1 MSARPRGLG
10 RAGSVSL
17 LFAVSCLTLVTVV
30 GAALNIAQMAAL
42 RAALQTAADNAALS
56 GAAAYS
62 VNSSDY
68 KTLAVI
74 AATSAF
80 CDAAAALPMGATL
93 TAGSVSCGTARGPSV
108 TAVTASYVTG
118 VPGLSGS
125 AGACASGYLP
135 AAPYNCG
142 FVVTVSATATVSAV
156 LPSLFGSSQTVSV
169 TAMAANPFVNF
180 AKIFSLP
187 GGVVSGATYAN
198 SIWAYPLKL
207 NASGGIDYS
216 TNAGALPDQSA
227 CTGGPDQVVC
237 GSYVMLASTMYA
249 GKGIG
254 YTPPGQSVTYD
265 DGVVRN
271 PVSPTLITAT
281 TPLGIAF
288 RSIAGGNYVQYTPPG
303 VYGYTVTRSG
313 SGSAPHYKY
322 APDGCIYPNSSLVY
336 NTPTQVWTTHAGGN
350 SLPSAPYAPQVPWPT
365 VTHWFYSSYLTQNL
379 PPSEGEI
386 LAQTPNGEDIPAV
399 LLDAAQAGGYQS
411 GPTWNAAPTPA
422 VATTC
427 RGTSAVND
435 LRETTTYRT
444 TGDDNC
450 SLYIGYSATAGYTPP
465 SAAYAGSCFDPASTP
480 GEQYAALSCQ
490 SFGSGYYT
498 YYWNDMG
505 GEAPDNDNYGD
516 GVVQISCA
524 AAAHVLLIG

>member
-1 MSARPRGLG
+1 
-10 RAGSVSL
+10 VSL

-30 GAALNIAQMAAL
+30 GAALNVAQMAAL

-62 VNSSDY
+62 VNSSAY
-68 KTLAVI
+68 SALGVT

-80 CDAAAALPMGATL
+80 CNAAAALPMGATL
-93 TAGSVSCGTARGPSV
+93 TAGSASCGTAPGPSV

-125 AGACASGYLP
+125 AGACTSGYLP

-142 FVVTVSATATVSAV
+142 FVVTVSAAATVGAV
-156 LPSLFGSSQTVSV
+156 LPALFGASRTVSV

-180 AKIFSLP
+180 AKVFSLP
-187 GGVVSGATYAN
+187 GGVVSGAKYAN

-207 NASGGIDYS
+207 NASGGIDYA
-216 TNAGALPDQSA
+216 TNAGALPDASA

-249 GKGIG
+249 GKGMG

-265 DGVVRN
+265 NGVVRN

-303 VYGYTVTRSG
+303 VYGYSVTNFG
-313 SGSAPHYKY
+313 SNPPKYKY
-322 APDGCIYPNSSLVY
+322 APNGCIYPYSSLVY
-336 NTPTQVWTTHAGGN
+336 NTVAQVWTTQAGGN
-350 SLPSAPYAPQVPWPT
+350 ALPSTPYTPQLPWAS

-379 PPSEGEI
+379 PPSQGEI
-386 LAQTPNGEDIPAV
+386 AAQTLNAEDIPSV
-399 LLDAAQAGGYQS
+399 LFDAAQAGGNV
-411 GPTWNAAPTPA
+411 GGTPTWNASPHPA

-427 RGTSAVND
+427 GGTSALND
-435 LRETTTYRT
+435 LRETTTYLAA
-444 TGDDNC
+444 GDDNC
-450 SLYIGYSATAGYTPP
+450 SLYIGYSSTAGYTPP
-465 SAAYAGSCFDPASTP
+465 NASYTGSCFDPAGTP
-480 GEQYAALSCQ
+480 GQQYAALSCQ

-505 GEAPDNDNYGD
+505 GASSDNKNYVD